1 MKAYR
6 YQLATGA
13 KLFLVVHST
22 LGWGGE
28 AARGCKQQRERR

>member
-13 KLFLVVHST
+13 NYFWLFTVLSA
-22 LGWGGE
+22 GGE
-28 AARGCKQQRERR
+28 AARGFKQQRDRR